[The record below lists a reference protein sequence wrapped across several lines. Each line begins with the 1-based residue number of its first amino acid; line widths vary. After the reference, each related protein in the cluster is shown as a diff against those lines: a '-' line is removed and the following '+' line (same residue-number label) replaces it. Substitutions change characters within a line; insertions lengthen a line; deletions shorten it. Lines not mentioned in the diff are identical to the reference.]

1 MNMVFYF
8 AKFGDEAVYKAF
20 NTLEEAFEFARTDD
34 NSYDVQV
41 VIDYL
46 WHNIYSKDATNYN
59 KFNYWRFR
67 NTLFDVYNS
76 YNFKSARRE
85 DNKLIRI
92 DYEISGRN

>member
-1 MNMVFYF
+1 MNNMVFYF

-34 NSYDVQV
+34 GSYEVQV

-46 WHNIYSKDATNYN
+46 WHNIYSKDVTNYE

-67 NTLFDVYNS
+67 DTLFDVYNS
-76 YNFKSARRE
+76 YNFKSAIRE

-92 DYEISGRN
+92 DYEIN